1 MTFQTTWEIYVA
13 VNFLFQLI
21 FVFPLFLGMVMY
33 ANEFETKEKQ
43 KLTEI
48 KNKLQHIFVGQEAL
62 VLSLTITVKFNSGQ
76 GSVVGNINKMNETA
90 MTKAPLKQQSG
101 CSPPSAVLRPSLMYF
116 LVHSSSRIL

>member
-1 MTFQTTWEIYVA
+1 MTFQTTWEVYVA

-48 KNKLQHIFVGQEAL
+48 KNKLQHICWTRSFGFV
-62 VLSLTITVKFNSGQ
+62 VNNYS
-76 GSVVGNINKMNETA
+76 
-90 MTKAPLKQQSG
+90 
-101 CSPPSAVLRPSLMYF
+101 
-116 LVHSSSRIL
+116 

>member
-1 MTFQTTWEIYVA
+1 MLLQLHTKHIAFRNLNTAVRYKERRIYVA

-48 KNKLQHIFVGQEAL
+48 KNKLQHIHKEVRDVEKKMFELRHNTDCCIIQSN
-62 VLSLTITVKFNSGQ
+62 LS
-76 GSVVGNINKMNETA
+76 
-90 MTKAPLKQQSG
+90 
-101 CSPPSAVLRPSLMYF
+101 
-116 LVHSSSRIL
+116 